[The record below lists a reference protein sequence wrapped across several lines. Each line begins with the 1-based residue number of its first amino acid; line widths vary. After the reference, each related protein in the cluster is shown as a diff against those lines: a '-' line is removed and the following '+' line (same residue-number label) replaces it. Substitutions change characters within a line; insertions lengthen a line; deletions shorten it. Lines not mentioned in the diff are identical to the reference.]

1 MSFSRLDLDALT
13 PEYQGLIVAGLFIA
27 VALAL
32 AWGAGRL
39 IGTWLDRWVAT
50 QAPNLAGGFVGR
62 IGSLTRYFTAAL
74 LLAAFSELSSAVGA
88 SGRILIVGALGIAA
102 ALLIYQ
108 IARSF
113 RLGTT
118 LAAFLALVVGV
129 GLIAGRLGGLD
140 PLTIGLDRAAI
151 SFGKTRLS
159 LLDILNF
166 VLIAALLFGAVRV
179 AVRSVNRSI
188 GNIQALDLSQR
199 VLVQKFASI
208 AVVAIAFFVGID
220 VLGIDLTA
228 LAVFSGAFGLAVGFG
243 FQKTFGNLISGLIL
257 LMDRS
262 IKPGDVIVVADTFG
276 WVNKIGVR
284 YVSVLTRDGKE
295 HLIPNETLMTEPV
308 ENWSYTNKN
317 VRLHVKIGVP
327 HDCDVHLAQRLMLEA
342 THGIARILD
351 DPAPVCWITAI
362 TLNAIEHE
370 IRIWIDDP
378 EQGVTNVQGEVLLRI
393 WQLFREHGIPLPR
406 EQQDVHVQ
414 SLPAASAEP
423 PALRS
428 T

>member
-1 MSFSRLDLDALT
+1 MTPPRLDLDALT
-13 PEYQGLIVAGLFIA
+13 PEFQGLILAGLLISIA
-27 VALAL
+27 LFG
-32 AWGAGRL
+32 AWAVGRL
-39 IGTWLDRWVAT
+39 IGVRFEAWVDAR
-50 QAPNLAGGFVGR
+50 APNLAGGFIGR
-62 IGSLTRYFTAAL
+62 IRAITLHSAATL
-74 LLAAFSELSSAVGA
+74 LLAAFTGLGATVGP
-88 SGRILIVGALGIAA
+88 SGRIMIVGALGVAA
-102 ALLIYQ
+102 ALLTYQ
-108 IARSF
+108 IARGL

-118 LAAFLALVVGV
+118 LAALAALLIGVGV
-129 GLIAGRLGGLD
+129 VAGRLGGLD
-140 PLTIGLDRAAI
+140 PLTMGLDRAAL

-159 LLDILNF
+159 LLDVLNF
-166 VLIAALLFGAVRV
+166 ALIAALLFGAVRI
-179 AVRSVNRSI
+179 AMRAVNRSI
-188 GNIQALDLSQR
+188 GNIEALDLSQR
-199 VLVQKFASI
+199 VLFQKFASI
-208 AVVAIAFFVGID
+208 AVIALAFFVGID

-262 IKPGDVIVVADTFG
+262 IKPGDVIVVGDTFG

-317 VRLHVKIGVP
+317 VRLHVKVAVA
-327 HDCDVHLAQRLMLEA
+327 HDGDVRLAQRLMLEA
-342 THGIARILD
+342 TRGHPRILA

-362 TLNAIEHE
+362 TLSAIEHE

-393 WQLFREHGIPLPR
+393 WELFREHGIELPR
-406 EQQDVHVQ
+406 ERQDVHIR
-414 SLPAASAEP
+414 SLPEGA
-423 PALRS
+423 R
-428 T
+428 

>member
-1 MSFSRLDLDALT
+1 MTPWRLDPDALT
-13 PEYQGLIVAGLFIA
+13 PEYQGLLLAGLLIF
-27 VALAL
+27 LAL
-32 AWGAGRL
+32 LGAWAVGRL
-39 IGTWLDRWVAT
+39 FGVRLEAWVDT
-50 QAPNLAGGFVGR
+50 RAPNLAGGFVGR
-62 IGSLTRYFTAAL
+62 ICTLTRYFTATL
-74 LLAAFSELSSAVGA
+74 LLAAFSGLGDVVGT
-88 SGRILIVGALGIAA
+88 SGRVLLVGALGLSS
-102 ALLIYQ
+102 ALLVFQ
-108 IARSF
+108 LARAF

-118 LAAFLALVVGV
+118 IAALLALLLAT
-129 GLIAGRLGGLD
+129 GLVAGRLGGLD

-188 GNIQALDLSQR
+188 GNIEALDLSQR

-262 IKPGDVIVVADTFG
+262 IKPGDVIVVGDTFG

-317 VRLHVKIGVP
+317 VRLHVKIAVP

-342 THGIARILD
+342 THGIRRILP
-351 DPAPVCWITAI
+351 DPPPVCWITAI

-406 EQQDVHVQ
+406 EQQDVHVRT
-414 SLPAASAEP
+414 LPPVAALP
-423 PALRS
+423 PLPGA
-428 T
+428 

>member
-1 MSFSRLDLDALT
+1 MNFSRLDLDALT
-13 PEYQGLIVAGLFIA
+13 PEFQGLILAALLIF
-27 VALAL
+27 LAL
-32 AWGAGRL
+32 LGTWAVGRL
-39 IGTWLDRWVAT
+39 LGTRLEDWVERR
-50 QAPNLAGGFVGR
+50 APNLAGDFVGR
-62 IGSLTRYFTAAL
+62 ICTLTRYFTATL
-74 LLAAFSELSSAVGA
+74 LLAAFSGLGDIVGA
-88 SGRILIVGALGIAA
+88 SGRVLLVGALGVSA
-102 ALLIYQ
+102 ALLVYQ
-108 IARSF
+108 LARGF

-118 LAAFLALVVGV
+118 LASLLALLFATALV
-129 GLIAGRLGGLD
+129 AGRLGGLD

-159 LLDILNF
+159 LLDVLNF
-166 VLIAALLFGAVRV
+166 VLIAALLFGAARV
-179 AVRSVNRSI
+179 AVRSFNRSI
-188 GNIQALDLSQR
+188 GNIQSLDLSQR
-199 VLVQKFASI
+199 VLFQKFASI
-208 AVVAIAFFVGID
+208 GVIALAFVVGID

-257 LMDRS
+257 LLDRS

-317 VRLHVKIGVP
+317 VRLHVKIAVP
-327 HDCDVHLAQRLMLEA
+327 HDCDVPLAQRLMLDA
-342 THGIARILD
+342 THGISRILD

-393 WQLFREHGIPLPR
+393 WQLFRDHGIPLPR
-406 EQQDVHVQ
+406 EQQDIHVQ
-414 SLPAASAEP
+414 SLPAAIEP
-423 PALRS
+423 LPPRS
-428 T
+428 P

>member
-1 MSFSRLDLDALT
+1 MTPWRLDLDALT
-13 PEYQGLIVAGLFIA
+13 PEYQGLILAALLIGLAILGAWA
-27 VALAL
+27 V
-32 AWGAGRL
+32 GRL
-39 IGTWLDRWVAT
+39 IGARIEAWVGA

-62 IGSLTRYFTAAL
+62 ICTLTRYFAATV
-74 LLAAFSELSSAVGA
+74 LLAAFSGLAPAVGV
-88 SGRILIVGALGIAA
+88 SGRILIVGALGVAA
-102 ALLIYQ
+102 ALLVYQ
-108 IARSF
+108 LARGLRF
-113 RLGTT
+113 GPM
-118 LAAFLALVVGV
+118 LAAVVALVVGV
-129 GLIAGRLGGLD
+129 GLVAGRLGGLD
-140 PLTIGLDRAAI
+140 PLTIGLDRAAL

-159 LLDILNF
+159 LLDVLNF
-166 VLIAALLFGAVRV
+166 VLIAALLFGTVRV
-179 AVRSVNRSI
+179 AMRAVNRSI
-188 GNIQALDLSQR
+188 GNVESLDLSQR

-208 AVVAIAFFVGID
+208 AVVAVAFFVGID

-228 LAVFSGAFGLAVGFG
+228 LAVFSGAFGLAIGFG

-262 IKPGDVIVVADTFG
+262 IKPGDVIVVGDTFG

-317 VRLHVKIGVP
+317 VRLHVKIAIP

-342 THGIARILD
+342 THGIGRILA

-362 TLNAIEHE
+362 TLSAIEHE

-378 EQGVTNVQGEVLLRI
+378 EAGVTNVQGEVLLRI

-406 EQQDVHVQ
+406 EQQDVHVR
-414 SLPAASAEP
+414 SLPAS
-423 PALRS
+423 PAMGS
-428 T
+428 

>member
-1 MSFSRLDLDALT
+1 MTPPRLDLDALT
-13 PEYQGLIVAGLFIA
+13 PEYQGLILAGLLVFIA
-27 VALAL
+27 LIG
-32 AWGAGRL
+32 AWWFGRL
-39 IGTWLDRWVAT
+39 IGVRFEAWVDAR
-50 QAPNLAGGFVGR
+50 APNLAGGFVGR
-62 IGSLTRYFTAAL
+62 ICAITRYISATL
-74 LLAAFSELSSAVGA
+74 LLAAFTGMASAVGP
-88 SGRILIVGALGIAA
+88 SGRIMLVAALGLAA
-102 ALLIYQ
+102 ALLVYQ
-108 IARSF
+108 IARGL

-118 LAAFLALVVGV
+118 LAALAALVVGV
-129 GLIAGRLGGLD
+129 GVIAGRLGGLD

-151 SFGKTRLS
+151 SLGKTRLS
-159 LLDILNF
+159 LLDVLNF
-166 VLIAALLFGAVRV
+166 ALIAALLFGAVRV
-179 AVRSVNRSI
+179 AVRAVNRSI

-199 VLVQKFASI
+199 VLFQKFASI
-208 AVVAIAFFVGID
+208 GVIAIAFFVGID

-262 IKPGDVIVVADTFG
+262 IKPGDVIVVGDTFG

-317 VRLHVKIGVP
+317 VRLHVKIAVT
-327 HDCDVHLAQRLMLEA
+327 HDSDVRLAQRLMLEA
-342 THGIARILD
+342 TRGHPRILA

-362 TLNAIEHE
+362 TLSAIEHE

-393 WQLFREHGIPLPR
+393 CELFREHGIELPR
-406 EQQDVHVQ
+406 EQQDVHVR
-414 SLPAASAEP
+414 SLPEP
-423 PALRS
+423 TP
-428 T
+428 

>member
-1 MSFSRLDLDALT
+1 MTLTRLDLDALT
-13 PEYQGLIVAGLFIA
+13 PEYQGLILAGLLI
-27 VALAL
+27 ALAL
-32 AWGAGRL
+32 FGAWAVGRL
-39 IGTWLDRWVAT
+39 LGSRLEAWIDAS
-50 QAPNLAGGFVGR
+50 APNLAGGFVGR
-62 IGSLTRYFTAAL
+62 ICAITRYFTATL
-74 LLAAFSELSSAVGA
+74 LLAAFTGLSPTVGA
-88 SGRILIVGALGIAA
+88 SGRILIVATLGVAA
-102 ALLIYQ
+102 AMLIYQ
-108 IARSF
+108 IARGL

-118 LAAFLALVVGV
+118 LAALGALVIGV
-129 GLIAGRLGGLD
+129 GIVAGRLGGLD

-159 LLDILNF
+159 LLDVLNF
-166 VLIAALLFGAVRV
+166 ALIAALLFGAVRV
-179 AVRSVNRSI
+179 AMRAVNRSI
-188 GNIQALDLSQR
+188 GNIHALDLSQR
-199 VLVQKFASI
+199 VLFQKLASL
-208 AVVAIAFFVGID
+208 AVVTIAFFVGID

-262 IKPGDVIVVADTFG
+262 IKPGDVIVVGDTFG

-317 VRLHVKIGVP
+317 VRLHVKIAVP

-342 THGIARILD
+342 THEVPRILD

-362 TLNAIEHE
+362 TLSAIEHE

-378 EQGVTNVQGEVLLRI
+378 EQGVTNVQGAVLLRI
-393 WQLFREHGIPLPR
+393 WELFREHGIDLPR
-406 EQQDVHVQ
+406 EQQDVRIR
-414 SLPAASAEP
+414 SLPEGAA
-423 PALRS
+423 R
-428 T
+428 

>member
-1 MSFSRLDLDALT
+1 MPWRLDLDALT
-13 PEYQGLIVAGLFIA
+13 PEYQGLLLAALLIF
-27 VALAL
+27 LAL
-32 AWGAGRL
+32 LGAWTAGRL
-39 IGTWLDRWVAT
+39 FGVRLEGWIDTR
-50 QAPNLAGGFVGR
+50 APNLAGDFLGR
-62 IGSLTRYFTAAL
+62 ICTLTRYFTATL
-74 LLAAFSELSSAVGA
+74 LLAAFSGLGDVTGA
-88 SGRILIVGALGIAA
+88 SGRVLLVGALGIAT
-102 ALLIYQ
+102 ALLVYQ
-108 IARSF
+108 IARGF

-118 LAAFLALVVGV
+118 IASLLGLLIATALV
-129 GLIAGRLGGLD
+129 AGRLGGLD
-140 PLTIGLDRAAI
+140 PLIIGLDRAAI

-166 VLIAALLFGAVRV
+166 VLIAALLFGTVRV

-188 GNIQALDLSQR
+188 GNIDSLDLSQR
-199 VLVQKFASI
+199 VLVQKFAGI
-208 AVVAIAFFVGID
+208 AVVAVAFFVGID

-262 IKPGDVIVVADTFG
+262 IKPGDVIVVGDTFG

-317 VRLHVKIGVP
+317 VRLHVKIAVP
-327 HDCDVHLAQRLMLEA
+327 HDCDVHLAQRLMIEA
-342 THGIARILD
+342 TRGIGRILP

-406 EQQDVHVQ
+406 EQQDLHVRE
-414 SLPAASAEP
+414 LPAP
-423 PALRS
+423 PATSSL
-428 T
+428 

>member
-1 MSFSRLDLDALT
+1 MTPMRLDLDALT
-13 PEYQGLIVAGLFIA
+13 PEYQGLILAGLLI
-27 VALAL
+27 ALAL
-32 AWGAGRL
+32 AGAWAVGRL
-39 IGTWLDRWVAT
+39 LGSRLEAWVDAR
-50 QAPNLAGGFVGR
+50 APNLAGGFVGR
-62 IGSLTRYFTAAL
+62 ICAITRYFTATL
-74 LLAAFSELSSAVGA
+74 LLAAFTGLSPAVGA
-88 SGRILIVGALGIAA
+88 SGRIMIVATLGLAA

-108 IARSF
+108 IARGL

-118 LAAFLALVVGV
+118 LAALGALVIGV
-129 GLIAGRLGGLD
+129 GIVAGRLGGLD

-159 LLDILNF
+159 LLDVLNF
-166 VLIAALLFGAVRV
+166 ALIAALLFGAVRV
-179 AVRSVNRSI
+179 AMRAVNRSI
-188 GNIQALDLSQR
+188 GNIHALDLSQR
-199 VLVQKFASI
+199 VLFQKLASL
-208 AVVAIAFFVGID
+208 AVVTIAFFVGID

-262 IKPGDVIVVADTFG
+262 IKPGDVIVVGDTFG

-317 VRLHVKIGVP
+317 VRLHVKIAVP

-342 THGIARILD
+342 THEVERILD

-378 EQGVTNVQGEVLLRI
+378 EQGVTNVQGAVLLRI
-393 WQLFREHGIPLPR
+393 WELFREHGIDLPR
-406 EQQDVHVQ
+406 EQQDVRIR
-414 SLPAASAEP
+414 SLPEGAA
-423 PALRS
+423 R
-428 T
+428 